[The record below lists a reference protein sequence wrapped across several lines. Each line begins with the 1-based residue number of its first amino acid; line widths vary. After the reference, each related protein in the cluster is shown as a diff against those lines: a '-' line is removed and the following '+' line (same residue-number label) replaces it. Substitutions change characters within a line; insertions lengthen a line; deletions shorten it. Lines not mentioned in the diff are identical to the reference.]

1 MATQRESVFLTENL
15 IKIVK
20 LKVEEGSHITSG
32 QILFNFEPEDDISH
46 HNGEAVDN
54 GKHLN
59 VFRAT
64 KAGVLEKLYIKEG
77 DTVKR
82 GYVRFSISVENIIM
96 VTYFRSLIL
105 DCIDCMH
112 ETVMKDMCADC
123 GVDLRKSNQ
132 RSQTAAVAMVHN
144 IPELVV
150 SMQV

>member
-1 MATQRESVFLTENL
+1 MFTC
-15 IKIVK
+15 
-20 LKVEEGSHITSG
+20 
-32 QILFNFEPEDDISH
+32 
-46 HNGEAVDN
+46 
-54 GKHLN
+54 
-59 VFRAT
+59 
-64 KAGVLEKLYIKEG
+64 
-77 DTVKR
+77 
-82 GYVRFSISVENIIM
+82 
-96 VTYFRSLIL
+96 FRSLIL